1 MTTAAMS
8 ASIKRVILALLLL
21 LAGLLGAA
29 WLGRAT
35 APPVVPRIVDEH
47 GNNLVYQCPGD
58 PRCTPL
64 PTVAPH

>member
-1 MTTAAMS
+1 MTTAVMS
-8 ASIKRVILALLLL
+8 TSTKRVILAAMLLLVV
-21 LAGLLGAA
+21 LLGAV
-29 WLGRAT
+29 WVGRAT
-35 APPVVPRIVDEH
+35 APPVVPRILDEH